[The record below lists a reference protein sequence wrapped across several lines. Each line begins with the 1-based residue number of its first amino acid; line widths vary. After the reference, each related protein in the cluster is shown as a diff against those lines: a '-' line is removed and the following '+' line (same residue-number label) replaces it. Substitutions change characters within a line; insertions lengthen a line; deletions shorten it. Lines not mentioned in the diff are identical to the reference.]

1 MPDVSN
7 IFSDS
12 WLHFVVCLLPQPSLV
27 GVYSKAQ
34 KHQASVDYQE
44 WADASNIHWPLWSLP
59 EGESQNVWQASSA
72 LVEIFA

>member
-1 MPDVSN
+1 MFLIWTKNLSLCGMQNNFSRIKKFFLNRLIYMPDVSN

-44 WADASNIHWPLWSLP
+44 
-59 EGESQNVWQASSA
+59 
-72 LVEIFA
+72 